1 MNRAELF
8 GGILRGALS
17 AGSWAHLTTW
27 IKNSDA
33 RRGNL
38 CLTYSEGE
46 ANWTLTL
53 SEEGI
58 RVFEQSGPTLES
70 VVIQAVAAVAKR

>member
-27 IKNSDA
+27 VKQTGT
-33 RRGNL
+33 RRANL
-38 CLTYSEGE
+38 SLSYINGE

-53 SEEGI
+53 KENDSI
-58 RVFEQSGPTLES
+58 TFEQSGPTLES

>member
-17 AGSWAHLTTW
+17 AGSWAHLTTGV
-27 IKNSDA
+27 KQTDT
-33 RRGNL
+33 RRANL
-38 CLTYSEGE
+38 SLSYINGE

-53 SEEGI
+53 KENDSI
-58 RVFEQSGPTLES
+58 TFEQSGPTLES